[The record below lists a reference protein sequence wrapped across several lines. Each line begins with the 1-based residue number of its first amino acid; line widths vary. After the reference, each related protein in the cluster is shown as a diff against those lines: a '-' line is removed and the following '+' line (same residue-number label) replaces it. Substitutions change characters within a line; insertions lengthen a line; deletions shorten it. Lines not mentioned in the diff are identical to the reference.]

1 MIKPRGK
8 MCNQFQLPSLA
19 EIKKYLVTDLNL
31 PLVEPTNNLPQSQPV
46 FPKAAAPV
54 LLYQNNQL
62 QLVPKTWGYPSPFD
76 SKKVIFNARVERF
89 FETKPSMWD
98 KSFAKSRCII
108 IAEQFWESGHQ
119 TYTANQRTYHE
130 RYSFRD
136 PNAPLTLIAG
146 IYQDG
151 YFSMVTTKPNSNMT
165 PIHDRMPLVITPA
178 ELRRWLFQNFTNLI
192 DRSSMPLAVNKMP
205 QRK

>member
-1 MIKPRGK
+1 

-19 EIKKYLVTDLNL
+19 EIKKYLVADLNL
-31 PLVEPTNNLPQSQPV
+31 PLVEPTANLPQSQPI
-46 FPKAAAPV
+46 FPKAAAPI

-62 QLVPKTWGYPSPFD
+62 QLVPKTWGYPSPVD
-76 SKKVIFNARVERF
+76 NKKVIFNARVERF
-89 FETKPSMWD
+89 FETKSSMWD

-108 IAEQFWESGHQ
+108 IAKQFWESGRQ
-119 TYTANQRTYHE
+119 TYTVNQHTYHE

-146 IYQDG
+146 IYQG
-151 YFSMVTTKPNSNMT
+151 GHFSMVTTKPNANMA

-178 ELRRWLFQNFTNLI
+178 ELRRWLFQNFTNLV
-192 DRSSMPLAVNKMP
+192 DRSSLPLAVNKLP